1 MKITFGITT
10 DYSDERRLDEIVNSI
25 QNLQIPEYEILMIG
39 SQRDS
44 QHERVRYIPFD
55 ETIRPKWI
63 TRKKNILCQ
72 QAQYDIIVL
81 MHDYYVFDSDWY
93 RAFQSFGDDWDICSN
108 QQLLITGKRHFTD
121 WVIWDHPL
129 IPRYASLDYNEW
141 GLTRYMYISG
151 GYFLIKK
158 NIALQYPQNE
168 AMTWGTA
175 EDVEWSLGVRHTCKI
190 VCNGNAIVRHNK
202 VHRDAY

>member
-1 MKITFGITT
+1 MKITFGIAT

-25 QNLQIPEYEILMIG
+25 RHLEIPHYEILMIG
-39 SQRDS
+39 PGREGQYGS
-44 QHERVRYIPFD
+44 VRYIPFD

-72 QAQYDIIVL
+72 QAQYDIVVL
-81 MHDYYVFDSDWY
+81 MHDYYVFDLDWY
-93 RAFQSFGDDWDICSN
+93 RSFLSFGDNWDICSN

-121 WVIWDHPL
+121 WVIWDHPF

-151 GYFLIKK
+151 GFFLIKK
-158 NIALQYPQNE
+158 AVALTYPFNE
-168 AMTWGTA
+168 NLVWGTA